1 MRANL
6 VGSSVVSAITQT
18 PASGPDAPTTVP
30 PMSVAPTVTACWAYT
45 VVGMTFGSTVKPANI
60 VNRASA
66 LVTNMVYLPA
76 WNRFSGRLAV
86 VGTLTKRS
94 AASNGMNEPLNSR
107 PRTALADAR
116 GSSDVRFDPARTR
129 GIDVGFWG

>member
-30 PMSVAPTVTACWAYT
+30 PMSVAPTVTACWACT
-45 VVGMTFGSTVKPANI
+45 AVGVAFGSAIKPANI

-66 LVTNMVYLPA
+66 LVTNMVHLPTQ
-76 WNRFSGRLAV
+76 NRLFGRLTIAV
-86 VGTLTKRS
+86 TLTKRS
-94 AASNGMNEPLNSR
+94 IASNDLNQPHYSR
-107 PRTALADAR
+107 PRKDLAK
-116 GSSDVRFDPARTR
+116 
-129 GIDVGFWG
+129 